1 MAKELAT
8 ERVRLYP
15 STAKKLNIR
24 KLHRLGGR
32 NVAEVTADVVRK
44 AELYEKE
51 HPESKKEVKG
61 V

>member
-15 STAKKLNIR
+15 STAKKLNLR
-24 KLHRLGGR
+24 KLNRIGGK
-32 NVAEVTADVVRK
+32 NIAEVNADVVRK

-51 HPESKKEVKG
+51 HPESKKPVS
-61 V
+61 